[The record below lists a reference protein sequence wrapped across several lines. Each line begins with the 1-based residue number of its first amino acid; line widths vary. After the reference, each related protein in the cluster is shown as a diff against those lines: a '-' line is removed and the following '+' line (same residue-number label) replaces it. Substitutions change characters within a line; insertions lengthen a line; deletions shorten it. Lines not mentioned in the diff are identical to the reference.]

1 MFKFDFEVEEEE
13 NSDLQLDLPGPSSP
27 RQPAQGVGADQ
38 GETSQPK
45 AAQPCHHVS
54 LDDLLDTLPEAIS
67 YSPLYVPGLVQPVL
81 RRDLFDMRFQL
92 TQKDKAAAEGKDAA
106 GGPDGDDEDYVDS
119 STDLVPGLY
128 EGGLKTW
135 EGGVD
140 LVEVLS
146 TTENVSDWV
155 DGARVIEVG
164 CGTAIPSAYLV
175 SSLFTSKP
183 PAASAKTIFHL
194 QDFNKPVLE
203 LVSLPNLLLALL
215 PHTPPEALRENDP
228 ESNEIEEVL
237 VDITKP
243 GILTITET
251 VKTAFKDLLAQRNVE
266 LRFTYGHW
274 SGLAESIQEEG
285 RYDLVLTSETI
296 YAEESVDD
304 LLAVLRASYRGEQ
317 AEGRGRVEVG
327 LEESLDS
334 MRLSP
339 WKTRP
344 LRDGSETVI
353 LIAAKVLYFGVGGGV
368 QDFLRKVERGGGWH
382 ESVKDWVTGV
392 GRTLVRVGW

>member
-1 MFKFDFEVEEEE
+1 M
-13 NSDLQLDLPGPSSP
+13 
-27 RQPAQGVGADQ
+27 
-38 GETSQPK
+38 
-45 AAQPCHHVS
+45 
-54 LDDLLDTLPEAIS
+54 
-67 YSPLYVPGLVQPVL
+67 
-81 RRDLFDMRFQL
+81 
-92 TQKDKAAAEGKDAA
+92 
-106 GGPDGDDEDYVDS
+106 
-119 STDLVPGLY
+119 
-128 EGGLKTW
+128 
-135 EGGVD
+135 
-140 LVEVLS
+140 
-146 TTENVSDWV
+146 
-155 DGARVIEVG
+155 
-164 CGTAIPSAYLV
+164 
-175 SSLFTSKP
+175 
-183 PAASAKTIFHL
+183 
-194 QDFNKPVLE
+194 
-203 LVSLPNLLLALL
+203 SLPNLLLALL
-215 PHTPPEALRENDP
+215 PHIPPEALRENDP

-339 WKTRP
+339 WKVRP

-353 LIAAKVLYFGVGGGV
+353 LIAAKVSARGNHARRCHCHGFGSICCQRDPSMVFRPPRLSEPSV
-368 QDFLRKVERGGGWH
+368 PLRPDKSRAGWLWFKH
-382 ESVKDWVTGV
+382 LISYTS
-392 GRTLVRVGW
+392 RTDNGHI